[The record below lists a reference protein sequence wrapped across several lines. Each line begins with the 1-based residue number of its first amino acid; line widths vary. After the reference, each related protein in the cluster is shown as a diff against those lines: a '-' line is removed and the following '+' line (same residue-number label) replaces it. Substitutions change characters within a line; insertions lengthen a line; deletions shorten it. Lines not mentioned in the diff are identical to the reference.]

1 MIHFFHG
8 ELCLFWSIQREEEQ
22 AREREKAEQIR
33 QERELL
39 AQKEEAA
46 RQARKKVTSMNTC
59 DENVNPFGRRLSA
72 FIGSLMSKAPP
83 SEGSDHLTKPV
94 SFTAA

>member
-1 MIHFFHG
+1 MIHFFHR

-72 FIGSLMSKAPP
+72 FIGSLTSKAPP
-83 SEGSDHLTKPV
+83 SERSDHLTKPV

>member
-1 MIHFFHG
+1 M
-8 ELCLFWSIQREEEQ
+8 FWSTQREEEQ

-59 DENVNPFGRRLSA
+59 DENVNHFGRGLSV
-72 FIGSLMSKAPP
+72 FIGALMSKAPP
-83 SEGSDHLTKPV
+83 SKGWDHLTKPV